1 MSRLDQVR
9 LDAQKIL
16 ILGMAGL
23 VPVYVVA
30 ALFAAPDKALA
41 GGVILALVTGLAAA
55 AWRTA
60 PAQASTRMI
69 IGAAMMAFPA
79 CLTFMMSGRA

>member
-16 ILGMAGL
+16 LAGMAGL
-23 VPVYVVA
+23 VPVYVAA

-41 GGVILALVTGLAAA
+41 GGVFSR
-55 AWRTA
+55 W
-60 PAQASTRMI
+60 
-69 IGAAMMAFPA
+69 
-79 CLTFMMSGRA
+79 